1 MGVFTQREDMNDVRT
16 RLAVVAVLAAVGV
29 GLAGAGAVLGA
40 GDAIAG
46 GDRMGEVTVAGTNV
60 TVSGSD
66 GEVVLTGNVSE
77 TSDVEIIEAGGG
89 ITVAQ
94 RENEPFTRQERERA
108 IEITRSNET
117 IAAYLETVEDVA
129 FRVEPVE
136 KIDADEMQ
144 TATVEFDVN
153 GTTGTIASGENVR
166 VANVTVEEQDYS
178 VTIDR
183 EPSYVAGRAVVRIH
197 GSDGDDPD
205 YSADVDLA
213 NGTVADVTDW
223 TGV

>member
-1 MGVFTQREDMNDVRT
+1 MGVFTQREDMNDVRM
-16 RLAVVAVLAAVGV
+16 RLVVVAVLAAVGV

-77 TSDVEIIEAGGG
+77 TSDLEIVEAGGG

-153 GTTGTIASGENVR
+153 GTTGTIASGETVR

-178 VTIDR
+178 VTINR
-183 EPSYVAGRAVVRIH
+183 EPPYVADRAVVRIH

-205 YSADVDLA
+205 YSVEVDLA
-213 NGTVADVTDW
+213 NGTVAGVTDW